1 MGKPTVPNPGT
12 TQCADKTTQHVGK
25 AGVADEDPGCWQLIV
40 MQLLRGAV
48 WRRSV
53 ESEEQCEKCGGED
66 GLAESAMANAGL
78 ITFATQGESAGRSS
92 GRRTDQQHKQGSGKP
107 ITTKIRI
114 KD

>member
-1 MGKPTVPNPGT
+1 MPNPGT

-40 MQLLRGAV
+40 MQLLKGAASV
-48 WRRSV
+48 KSV
-53 ESEEQCEKCGGED
+53 EEKCGGED

-92 GRRTDQQHKQGSGKP
+92 GRRTDQQHKQGSGSGK
-107 ITTKIRI
+107 
-114 KD
+114 

>member
-12 TQCADKTTQHVGK
+12 AQCADKTTQHVGK

-40 MQLLRGAV
+40 MQLLKGAAV
-48 WRRSV
+48 SSV
-53 ESEEQCEKCGGED
+53 ECEQCGGED

-92 GRRTDQQHKQGSGKP
+92 GRRTDQQHKQGSGSGK
-107 ITTKIRI
+107 
-114 KD
+114 